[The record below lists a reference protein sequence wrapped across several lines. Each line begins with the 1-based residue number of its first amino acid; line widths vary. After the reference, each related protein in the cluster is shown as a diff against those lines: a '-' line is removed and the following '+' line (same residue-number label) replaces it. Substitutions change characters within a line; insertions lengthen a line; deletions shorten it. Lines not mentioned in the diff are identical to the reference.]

1 MSFAQ
6 FVEGP
11 LWYASAAIFV
21 VGIVW
26 HIVSVLRLGGRRDL
40 SAPRAGAAAG
50 AIAANIRHFFPSG
63 TFMKRTTFHVVAGY
77 TFHLALFALL
87 LFGAPHV
94 EFIKQHVLGF
104 GWPAFPHGLFVFCAE
119 LAIAGWIMLY
129 LRRLMDPVLRLI
141 SDADDHISSL
151 LVFLVMLTGCMALI
165 QGVTALRLIHMLTFE
180 ALLVYFPFSRLM
192 HTFMFLFSR
201 GYTGAVYGR
210 RGETL

>member
-6 FVEGP
+6 FIEGP

-21 VGIVW
+21 VGVVW
-26 HIVSVLRLGGRRDL
+26 HIVSVLRLGGRREL
-40 SAPRAGAAAG
+40 STPRTGAAG
-50 AIAANIRHFFPSG
+50 GVISANLRHFFPSG
-63 TFMKRTTFHVVAGY
+63 TFLKRTTFHVVAGY
-77 TFHLALFALL
+77 LFHLALFALL

-104 GWPAFPHGLFVFCAE
+104 GWTSFPHGVFVLSAE

-151 LVFLVMLTGCMALI
+151 LVFVVMLTGCMALI

-201 GYTGAVYGR
+201 GYTGAAYGR

>member
-11 LWYASAAIFV
+11 LWYVSGAIFV
-21 VGIVW
+21 IGVVW
-26 HIVSVLRLGGRRDL
+26 HIVGVLRLGGRPEL
-40 SAPRAGAAAG
+40 SVAREGAAG
-50 AIAANIRHFFPSG
+50 GVIAANIRHFFPSSA
-63 TFMKRTTFHVVAGY
+63 FLKRTKFHVAAGY
-77 TFHLALFALL
+77 AFHLAFFALL

-94 EFIKQHVLGF
+94 QFIKQHVLGF
-104 GWPAFPHGLFVFCAE
+104 GWPAFPHWLFVLCAE
-119 LAIAGWIMLY
+119 LAIAGLFVLY

-141 SDADDHISSL
+141 SDADDHVSAI
-151 LVFLVMLTGCMALI
+151 LVLAVMLTGCMALI
-165 QGVTALRLIHMLTFE
+165 QGVTALRIIHMLTFE

-210 RGETL
+210 RGESL

>member
-11 LWYASAAIFV
+11 LWYVSGAIFV
-21 VGIVW
+21 IGVVW
-26 HIVSVLRLGGRRDL
+26 HIVGVLRLGGRREL
-40 SAPRAGAAAG
+40 SVARKSAAG
-50 AIAANIRHFFPSG
+50 GVIAANLRHFFPSG
-63 TFMKRTTFHVVAGY
+63 AFLKRTKFHVGAGY

-94 EFIKQHVLGF
+94 EFIKEHVLGF
-104 GWPAFPHGLFVFCAE
+104 GWPAFPHWLFVLCAE
-119 LAIAGWIMLY
+119 LAIAGLFVLY

-141 SDADDHISSL
+141 SDADDHVSAI
-151 LVFLVMLTGCMALI
+151 LVLAVMLTGCMALI
-165 QGVTALRLIHMLTFE
+165 QGVTALRIIHMLTFE

-210 RGETL
+210 RGESL